1 VQQTAIHRGDIV
13 FVNQRGRI
21 FYAKVMGAGASGA
34 MTVEPLDKTIR
45 ARTVRADEVVDHW
58 SRSRSGDPG
67 PAVGQI
73 SLDELPGW

>member
-1 VQQTAIHRGDIV
+1 MQHTPIHRGDIL

-21 FYAKVMGAGASGA
+21 FYAKVTGAGASGS
-34 MTVEPLDKTIR
+34 MTVEPLDPTIR
-45 ARTVRADEVVDHW
+45 ARSVHAAEVVDHW
-58 SRSRSGDPG
+58 ARSQSGEPG